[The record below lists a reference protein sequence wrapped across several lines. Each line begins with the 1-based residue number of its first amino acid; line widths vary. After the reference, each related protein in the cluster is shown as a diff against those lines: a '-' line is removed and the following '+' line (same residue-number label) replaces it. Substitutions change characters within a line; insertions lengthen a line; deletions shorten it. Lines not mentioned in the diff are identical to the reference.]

1 MDVLALSSSASA
13 AVSIAGTFPLFPSSV
28 RKLKNVPAKHKKF
41 VVSAS
46 KREEPKLSEWDQM
59 ELKFGRLLGEDP
71 KLTIAKIVARKV
83 NPEASFVE
91 VEKSFYKNKGKLP
104 DIETIPL
111 DWSKEEDKKKKN
123 KPTSPSLGGLNLV
136 KPVPKD
142 GVKFE
147 APLVKK
153 PNPAMKKPLDAA
165 QVAAAA
171 TPPPKRTLPNVILRK
186 PSSYYVNNDDEEEE
200 SKLRLKRNLTL
211 KMRNDR
217 ENERFSDM
225 TLLRKPEPVSVNA
238 EEESPEG
245 DGLTMEGGE
254 QEGVVYSEYTLLE
267 KPEARPEPENVV
279 QEAVEVPEIENA
291 SVPTE
296 MQLKSDMS
304 SESSEEETISS
315 DPVERTPSN
324 PVSQTTVE
332 ASLQGKPQRLDP
344 SSAEPSVSNR
354 GQPLTVNQERRQVS
368 VELKGPPTRSS
379 LEESDWNKAESLVKT
394 ELRADVE
401 LISSSTRGFAVSYGS
416 LIGFLPYRNLAAKW
430 KFLAFES
437 WLRRKGVDPSLY
449 RQNLGVIGGQDVT
462 SKAPSPESS
471 SLVASEVGNTINGEV
486 SSDMKLE
493 DLLMVY
499 DREKQK
505 FLSSFVG
512 QKIKVNVVMANRNS
526 RKLIFSMRP
535 RENEEEVEKKR
546 NLMAKLRVGDVV
558 KCCIKKITYF
568 GIFCELEG
576 VPALI
581 HQSEVSW
588 DATLDPASYFKIG
601 QIVEAKVHQ
610 LDFALERIFLS
621 LKEITPDP
629 LTEALESV
637 VGDND
642 QLGKLQAAELDA
654 EWPDVESLIKELEVV
669 EGIQSVSK
677 GRFFL
682 SPGLAPTFQVY
693 MAPMFEN
700 QYKLL
705 ARAGNRVQELIVEA
719 SLSKEE
725 MKTTIMSCTNRVE

>member
-1 MDVLALSSSASA
+1 MDVHALSSSASA
-13 AVSIAGTFPLFPSSV
+13 AATAAPASYIAGNFPLFPSSV
-28 RKLKNVPAKHKKF
+28 RLRRNKDNLLAKQKKF

-46 KREEPKLSEWDQM
+46 KREEPKLNEWDQM

-71 KLTIAKIVARKV
+71 KLTLAKIVGRKV
-83 NPEASFVE
+83 NPEASFIE
-91 VEKSFYKNKGKLP
+91 IEKSFYKNKA
-104 DIETIPL
+104 
-111 DWSKEEDKKKKN
+111 
-123 KPTSPSLGGLNLV
+123 
-136 KPVPKD
+136 PVPKD
-142 GVKFE
+142 GVNLEK
-147 APLVKK
+147 PVMKK
-153 PNPAMKKPLDAA
+153 PNPVLKKPLEAA
-165 QVAAAA
+165 AVPVAA
-171 TPPPKRTLPNVILRK
+171 PKVQRLPNVILRK
-186 PSSYYVNNDDEEEE
+186 PSSFYASNDNDEE
-200 SKLRLKRNLTL
+200 SMLRLKPSLTL
-211 KMRNDR
+211 KMRNER

-225 TLLRKPEPVSVNA
+225 TLLRKREPVSVEDENA
-238 EEESPEG
+238 EDKLLS
-245 DGLTMEGGE
+245 DGLTVEEGE
-254 QEGVVYSEYTLLE
+254 QEDGTYSEYTLLE
-267 KPEARPEPENVV
+267 KPEARPEPMNIEEVV
-279 QEAVEVPEIENA
+279 GDSGAVESSEIENNSIQEPEA
-291 SVPTE
+291 RPEPENIEEEVGDSRAAESSEIENNSIPTE
-296 MQLKSDMS
+296 MQLKIQRS
-304 SESSEEETISS
+304 SGSSEEKTINS
-315 DPVERTPSN
+315 DSLERIPSK
-324 PVSQTTVE
+324 PVSQTIVE

-344 SSAEPSVSNR
+344 SSAEPSVSTEN
-354 GQPLTVNQERRQVS
+354 
-368 VELKGPPTRSS
+368 
-379 LEESDWNKAESLVKT
+379 DWNKAESLVKT

-462 SKAPSPESS
+462 SKAPSPDT
-471 SLVASEVGNTINGEV
+471 SLDSEDATTINGEV

-505 FLSSFVG
+505 FLSSYVG
-512 QKIKVNVVMANRNS
+512 QEAYI
-526 RKLIFSMRP
+526 SMRP

-568 GIFCELEG
+568 GIFCE
-576 VPALI
+576 
-581 HQSEVSW
+581 
-588 DATLDPASYFKIG
+588 
-601 QIVEAKVHQ
+601 IVEAKVHQ

-637 VGDND
+637 VGGDND
-642 QLGKLQAAELDA
+642 QFGARLQAAELDA
-654 EWPDVESLIKELEVV
+654 EWPDVESLIKELEMV

-677 GRFFL
+677 SRFFL

-705 ARAGNRVQELIVEA
+705 ARAGHRVQELIVQA
-719 SLSKEE
+719 YVF
-725 MKTTIMSCTNRVE
+725 I

>member
-1 MDVLALSSSASA
+1 MDVIALSSSASA
-13 AVSIAGTFPLFPSSV
+13 AVSIAGSFPLFPSSV
-28 RKLKNVPAKHKKF
+28 GLRRNVQAKHKRF

-71 KLTIAKIVARKV
+71 KLTLAKIVARKV

-104 DIETIPL
+104 DIESIPL
-111 DWSKEEDKKKKN
+111 DWSKEDTKTKK
-123 KPTSPSLGGLNLV
+123 KPTSLDGLNLV
-136 KPVPKD
+136 KPVPRD

-147 APLVKK
+147 ASDKPVVKK
-153 PNPAMKKPLDAA
+153 PNFSLKKPLDAA
-165 QVAAAA
+165 PVA

-186 PSSYYVNNDDEEEE
+186 PSSYYVSNDDDEE

-238 EEESPEG
+238 EEESPEDKVLS
-245 DGLTMEGGE
+245 DGLTVEE
-254 QEGVVYSEYTLLE
+254 DVVYSEYTLLE
-267 KPEARPEPENVV
+267 KPEARPEPENVDE
-279 QEAVEVPEIENA
+279 EAVEVPEIEDTSA
-291 SVPTE
+291 PTE
-296 MQLKSDMS
+296 MQLESDTS
-304 SESSEEETISS
+304 SDSSEEETINS
-315 DPVERTPSN
+315 DPVERTP
-324 PVSQTTVE
+324 VSQTIVE

-354 GQPLTVNQERRQVS
+354 GQPVTLNQEGSQVS
-368 VELKGPPTRSS
+368 IELKGPPTRSS
-379 LEESDWNKAESLVKT
+379 LEESDWIKAESLVKT

-449 RQNLGVIGGQDVT
+449 RQNLGVIGGQDV
-462 SKAPSPESS
+462 KAPSPDA
-471 SLVASEVGNTINGEV
+471 SLAASEVGNAVNGEV

-654 EWPDVESLIKELEVV
+654 EWPDVESLIKEMEMV

>member
-1 MDVLALSSSASA
+1 MDVIALSSSASA
-13 AVSIAGTFPLFPSSV
+13 AVSIAGSFPLFTSSV
-28 RKLKNVPAKHKKF
+28 GVRRNVQAKHKRV

-71 KLTIAKIVARKV
+71 KLTLAKIVARKV

-104 DIETIPL
+104 DIESIPL
-111 DWSKEEDKKKKN
+111 DWSKEDTKTKK
-123 KPTSPSLGGLNLV
+123 KPTSLDGLNLV
-136 KPVPKD
+136 KPVPRD

-147 APLVKK
+147 ASDKPVVKR
-153 PNPAMKKPLDAA
+153 PNFSLKKPLDAA
-165 QVAAAA
+165 AAPPVAA
-171 TPPPKRTLPNVILRK
+171 TPPKRTLPNVILRK
-186 PSSYYVNNDDEEEE
+186 PSSYYVSNDEEDE

-211 KMRNDR
+211 KMKNDR

-238 EEESPEG
+238 EEDKVLS
-245 DGLTMEGGE
+245 DGLTMEEGE
-254 QEGVVYSEYTLLE
+254 QEDVVYSEYTLLE
-267 KPEARPEPENVV
+267 KPEARPEPENVEE
-279 QEAVEVPEIENA
+279 EAVEVPEIEDT

-296 MQLKSDMS
+296 MQLESDTS
-304 SESSEEETISS
+304 SDSSEEETINS
-315 DPVERTPSN
+315 DPIERT

-354 GQPLTVNQERRQVS
+354 GQPVTLNQEGSQVS
-368 VELKGPPTRSS
+368 IELKGPPTRSS
-379 LEESDWNKAESLVKT
+379 LEESDWIKAESLVKT

-449 RQNLGVIGGQDVT
+449 RQNLGVIGGQDV
-462 SKAPSPESS
+462 KAPSPDA
-471 SLVASEVGNTINGEV
+471 SLAASEVGNAVNGEV

-654 EWPDVESLIKELEVV
+654 EWPDVESLIKEMEMV

>member
-1 MDVLALSSSASA
+1 MDVLAFSSA
-13 AVSIAGTFPLFPSSV
+13 AVSIAGSFPLFPSSV
-28 RKLKNVPAKHKKF
+28 GLRRNVQAKHKRF

-71 KLTIAKIVARKV
+71 KLTLAKIVARKV

-104 DIETIPL
+104 DIESIPL
-111 DWSKEEDKKKKN
+111 DWSKEDTKTKK
-123 KPTSPSLGGLNLV
+123 KPTSPSLDGLNLV
-136 KPVPKD
+136 KPVPRD

-147 APLVKK
+147 ASDKPVVKK
-153 PNPAMKKPLDAA
+153 PNFSLKKPLDAA
-165 QVAAAA
+165 AAA
-171 TPPPKRTLPNVILRK
+171 TPPKRTLPNVILRK
-186 PSSYYVNNDDEEEE
+186 PSSYYVNNEEEDE

-211 KMRNDR
+211 KMRNDW

-238 EEESPEG
+238 EEESPE
-245 DGLTMEGGE
+245 DNGLTVEE
-254 QEGVVYSEYTLLE
+254 DVVHSEYTLLE
-267 KPEARPEPENVV
+267 KPEARPEPENVDE
-279 QEAVEVPEIENA
+279 EAVELPEIEDTSA
-291 SVPTE
+291 PTE
-296 MQLKSDMS
+296 MQLESDTS
-304 SESSEEETISS
+304 SDSSEEETINS

-344 SSAEPSVSNR
+344 SSVEPSVSNR
-354 GQPLTVNQERRQVS
+354 GQPVTLNQEGSQVS
-368 VELKGPPTRSS
+368 IELKGPPTRSS
-379 LEESDWNKAESLVKT
+379 LEESDWIKAESLVKT

-449 RQNLGVIGGQDVT
+449 RQNLGVIGGQDV
-462 SKAPSPESS
+462 KAPSPDA
-471 SLVASEVGNTINGEV
+471 SLAASEVGNAVNGEV

-654 EWPDVESLIKELEVV
+654 EWPDVESLIKEMEMV

>member
-1 MDVLALSSSASA
+1 IIAGHNRKMDVLAFSSSASA
-13 AVSIAGTFPLFPSSV
+13 AVLFPSSV
-28 RKLKNVPAKHKKF
+28 RLRRNVQAKHKRF

-71 KLTIAKIVARKV
+71 KLTLAKIVARKV

-104 DIETIPL
+104 DIESIPL
-111 DWSKEEDKKKKN
+111 DGSKEDTKTKK
-123 KPTSPSLGGLNLV
+123 KPTSPSLDGLNLV
-136 KPVPKD
+136 KPVPRD

-147 APLVKK
+147 ASDKPVVKK
-153 PNPAMKKPLDAA
+153 PNFSLKKPLDAA
-165 QVAAAA
+165 AAA
-171 TPPPKRTLPNVILRK
+171 TPPKRTLPNVILRK
-186 PSSYYVNNDDEEEE
+186 PSSYYVNNEEEDE

-217 ENERFSDM
+217 ENGRFSDM

-238 EEESPEG
+238 EEESPEDKVLS
-245 DGLTMEGGE
+245 DGLTVEE
-254 QEGVVYSEYTLLE
+254 DVVYSEYTLLE
-267 KPEARPEPENVV
+267 KPEARPEPENVDE
-279 QEAVEVPEIENA
+279 EAVELPEIEDTSA
-291 SVPTE
+291 PTE
-296 MQLKSDMS
+296 MQLESDTS
-304 SESSEEETISS
+304 SDSSEEETINS

-354 GQPLTVNQERRQVS
+354 GQPVTLNQEGSQVS
-368 VELKGPPTRSS
+368 IELKGPPTRSS
-379 LEESDWNKAESLVKT
+379 LEESDWIKAESLVKT

-449 RQNLGVIGGQDVT
+449 RQNLGVIGGQDV
-462 SKAPSPESS
+462 KAPSPDS
-471 SLVASEVGNTINGEV
+471 SLAGSEVSNAVNGEV

-512 QKIKVNVVMANRNS
+512 QKIKVNVVMANRSS
-526 RKLIFSMRP
+526 RKLMFSMRP

-654 EWPDVESLIKELEVV
+654 EWPDVESLIKEMEMV

>member
-13 AVSIAGTFPLFPSSV
+13 AASFAGNFQLFPCRVIV
-28 RKLKNVPAKHKKF
+28 RRNQENLSAKHNKF
-41 VVSAS
+41 LVSAS
-46 KREEPKLSEWDQM
+46 KREEPKLNEWDQM

-71 KLTIAKIVARKV
+71 KLTLAKIVARKV
-83 NPEASFVE
+83 NPDASFVE
-91 VEKSFYKNKGKLP
+91 VEKSFYKNKGKIP
-104 DIETIPL
+104 DIESIPL
-111 DWSKEEDKKKKN
+111 DWSKEEKKKK
-123 KPTSPSLGGLNLV
+123 SSSLDGLNLV
-136 KPVPKD
+136 KPVPRN

-147 APLVKK
+147 TSETPVMKK
-153 PNPAMKKPLDAA
+153 PNPALKKPLEAA
-165 QVAAAA
+165 QVTA
-171 TPPPKRTLPNVILRK
+171 PPKRTLPNVILRK
-186 PSSYYVNNDDEEEE
+186 PSSYYVNNDDDDE
-200 SKLRLKRNLTL
+200 SKLRLKPNLTL
-211 KMRNDR
+211 KMRNER

-225 TLLRKPEPVSVNA
+225 TLLRKPEPVKVA
-238 EEESPEG
+238 AQEENSG
-245 DGLTMEGGE
+245 DKLLNDGLTRVEGEDG
-254 QEGVVYSEYTLLE
+254 VYSEYTLLE
-267 KPEARPEPENVV
+267 KPEVKPKPENVEE
-279 QEAVEVPEIENA
+279 EAVELPEIENT
-291 SVPTE
+291 SIPTE
-296 MQLKSDMS
+296 MQLS
-304 SESSEEETISS
+304 SEMLSGSSEEKTINS
-315 DPVERTPSN
+315 DPVESIPLN
-324 PVSQTTVE
+324 PVSQTVVE

-344 SSAEPSVSNR
+344 SSTEPNR
-354 GQPLTVNQERRQVS
+354 GQPLMVNHEGRQVS
-368 VELKGPPTRSS
+368 VELKGPPARSS
-379 LEESDWNKAESLVKT
+379 LEESDWYKAESLVKT

-462 SKAPSPESS
+462 SKAPSPDS
-471 SLVASEVGNTINGEV
+471 SLVDSEVGNAANGEV

-505 FLSSFVG
+505 FLSSYVG
-512 QKIKVNVVMANRNS
+512 QKIKVNVVMANRHS

-629 LTEALESV
+629 LNEALESV

-654 EWPDVESLIKELEVV
+654 EWPDVESLIKELEMV
-669 EGIQSVSK
+669 EGIRSVSK
-677 GRFFL
+677 SRFFL

-725 MKTTIMSCTNRVE
+725 MKSTIMSCTNRVE

>member
-13 AVSIAGTFPLFPSSV
+13 AVSFPLFPSRVGV
-28 RKLKNVPAKHKKF
+28 RRKWRNVQAKQHKKF

-46 KREEPKLSEWDQM
+46 KREEPKLNEWDQM

-71 KLTIAKIVARKV
+71 KLTLAKIVARKV

-104 DIETIPL
+104 DIENIPL
-111 DWSKEEDKKKKN
+111 DWSKEDKKK
-123 KPTSPSLGGLNLV
+123 PTSLDGLNLV

-147 APLVKK
+147 TSDKPVVVKK
-153 PNPAMKKPLDAA
+153 PSFALKKPVEGAVP
-165 QVAAAA
+165 VA
-171 TPPPKRTLPNVILRK
+171 TPPKRTLPNVILRK
-186 PSSYYVNNDDEEEE
+186 PSSYYVNNDEEDE

-211 KMRNDR
+211 KMRNER

-225 TLLRKPEPVSVNA
+225 TLLRKPEPVSVNT
-238 EEESPEG
+238 EEDKVVS
-245 DGLTMEGGE
+245 DGLTTEEGE
-254 QEGVVYSEYTLLE
+254 QEDVVYSEYTLLE
-267 KPEARPEPENVV
+267 KPEARPEPENVEE
-279 QEAVEVPEIENA
+279 EAVEVPEIEDKSIPN
-291 SVPTE
+291 E
-296 MQLKSDMS
+296 MQLKSETS
-304 SESSEEETISS
+304 SESSEEEAINS
-315 DPVERTPSN
+315 DPVERTLSN
-324 PVSQTTVE
+324 PVSQPTVE

-344 SSAEPSVSNR
+344 SSAEPSVSSR
-354 GQPLTVNQERRQVS
+354 EQPLTVNQEARQVS
-368 VELKGPPTRSS
+368 VELKGPPSRSS

-437 WLRRKGVDPSLY
+437 WLRRKGVDPSQY
-449 RQNLGVIGGQDVT
+449 RQNLGVIGGQDV
-462 SKAPSPESS
+462 KASSPDSS
-471 SLVASEVGNTINGEV
+471 SVVSEVSNAVNGEV

-512 QKIKVNVVMANRNS
+512 QKIKVNVVMANRIS

-642 QLGKLQAAELDA
+642 QLGRLQAAELDA
-654 EWPDVESLIKELEVV
+654 EWPDVESLIKEMEMV

>member
-13 AVSIAGTFPLFPSSV
+13 AVSIAGSFPSFRYSV
-28 RKLKNVPAKHKKF
+28 GLRRKGENAAAKQKKF
-41 VVSAS
+41 VVCAS
-46 KREEPKLSEWDQM
+46 KREEPKLNEWDQM

-71 KLTIAKIVARKV
+71 KLTLAKIVARKV

-111 DWSKEEDKKKKN
+111 DWSKEEDKNKK
-123 KPTSPSLGGLNLV
+123 KPTSPSLDGLNLV

-147 APLVKK
+147 TSDKPVVKR
-153 PNPAMKKPLDAA
+153 PNLSLKKPLENASP
-165 QVAAAA
+165 VAAA
-171 TPPPKRTLPNVILRK
+171 TPPKRTLPNVILRK
-186 PSSYYVNNDDEEEE
+186 PSSYYVNNDEEDE

-211 KMRNDR
+211 KMRNER

-238 EEESPEG
+238 EEDNKVLSD
-245 DGLTMEGGE
+245 DGLTTE
-254 QEGVVYSEYTLLE
+254 EGVVYSEYTLLE
-267 KPEARPEPENVV
+267 KPEARPETENVV
-279 QEAVEVPEIENA
+279 DEEAVELPEIENA

-296 MQLKSDMS
+296 LQLKSDIS
-304 SESSEEETISS
+304 SGSSEEETISS
-315 DPVERTPSN
+315 DPVDIAPSS

-344 SSAEPSVSNR
+344 SSAEPSVSDR
-354 GQPLTVNQERRQVS
+354 GQPLTVNQESRQVS
-368 VELKGPPTRSS
+368 IELKGPPSRSS

-401 LISSSTRGFAVSYGS
+401 LISSSARGFAVSYGS

-449 RQNLGVIGGQDVT
+449 RQNLGVIGGQDIT
-462 SKAPSPESS
+462 SKAPSPDSS
-471 SLVASEVGNTINGEV
+471 SLVASEVVNGEV

-558 KCCIKKITYF
+558 KCCIRKITYF

-601 QIVEAKVHQ
+601 QMVEAKVHQ

-654 EWPDVESLIKELEVV
+654 EWPDVESLIKEMEMV

>member
-13 AVSIAGTFPLFPSSV
+13 AVSIAGSFPLFPSSV
-28 RKLKNVPAKHKKF
+28 GVRRNVQAKHKRF

-71 KLTIAKIVARKV
+71 KLTLAKIVARKV

-104 DIETIPL
+104 DIESIPL
-111 DWSKEEDKKKKN
+111 DWSKEDKK
-123 KPTSPSLGGLNLV
+123 KPTSPSLDGLNLV
-136 KPVPKD
+136 KPVPRD

-147 APLVKK
+147 ASDKPVVKK
-153 PNPAMKKPLDAA
+153 PNFSLKKPLDAA
-165 QVAAAA
+165 AAAPVAAAA
-171 TPPPKRTLPNVILRK
+171 TPPKRTLPNVILRK
-186 PSSYYVNNDDEEEE
+186 PSSYYVNNEEEDE

-238 EEESPEG
+238 EEESPEDKVLS
-245 DGLTMEGGE
+245 DGLTVEE
-254 QEGVVYSEYTLLE
+254 AVVYSEYTLLE
-267 KPEARPEPENVV
+267 KPEARPEPANVEE
-279 QEAVEVPEIENA
+279 EAVELPEIEDTSA
-291 SVPTE
+291 PTE
-296 MQLKSDMS
+296 MQLESDTS
-304 SESSEEETISS
+304 SDSSEEETINS

-324 PVSQTTVE
+324 PVCQTTVE

-354 GQPLTVNQERRQVS
+354 GQPLTVNQEDRQVS
-368 VELKGPPTRSS
+368 IELKGPPTRSS
-379 LEESDWNKAESLVKT
+379 LEESDWIKAESLVKT

-449 RQNLGVIGGQDVT
+449 RQNLGVIGGQDV
-462 SKAPSPESS
+462 KAPSPDA
-471 SLVASEVGNTINGEV
+471 SLAASEVGNAVNGEV

-654 EWPDVESLIKELEVV
+654 EWPDVESLIKEMEMV